1 MQAVQDLINPDH
13 VQIVRKTLIN
23 DSKQKSILKSSS
35 LNIERK
41 RISEYAAEII
51 EAIISSVFE

>member
-35 LNIERK
+35 LKIERNMI
-41 RISEYAAEII
+41 REHAAEII